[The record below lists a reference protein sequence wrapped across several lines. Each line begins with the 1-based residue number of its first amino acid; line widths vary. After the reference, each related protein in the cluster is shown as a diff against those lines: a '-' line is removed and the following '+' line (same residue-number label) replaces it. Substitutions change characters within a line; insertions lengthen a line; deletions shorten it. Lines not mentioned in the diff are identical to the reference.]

1 MTSRP
6 RWFYSI
12 VILFSFTACLLAQTA
27 RSVPFT
33 GKSLEEI
40 KPETTWFDLLT
51 RSVELF
57 STNPRTAFQY
67 RYVANLRARF
77 DAKCDRANDAG
88 SAYGALSALR
98 PEYMRPILWGKFSQK
113 IDASEHK
120 IILEWARKSGPP
132 NFDVKRLKKG
142 CVPSEVWA
150 EVLAGYEKFVSNDAM
165 WVEHRE
171 WSNPTN
177 LLKTIESEA
186 TQGLDPGPSGDDGR
200 KKLHALVVAFDLKGT
215 DLGMQFVDMSDAMR
229 VIVEEAVEQAGS
241 TYEERKV
248 RGEEIKFKRCREAAE
263 KGDAKAQCELGWCY
277 QLGEGVKKDKAET
290 IKWFRKS
297 AEQGYARAQYS
308 LGMIYCEYGQGED
321 TVEAVKWFRKSAE
334 QGDKYALVMLA
345 KCYDFGWGV
354 PVDKVEAA
362 KWYEKSR
369 K

>member
-6 RWFYSI
+6 RWFYST

-27 RSVPFT
+27 KSVPFT

-40 KPETTWFDLLT
+40 KPETTWLDLLT

-57 STNPRTAFQY
+57 PTNPRAAFQF
-67 RYVANLRARF
+67 RYAADLKARF
-77 DAKCDRANDAG
+77 DAKCDAANDAG
-88 SAYGALSALR
+88 SAYGALSTLR
-98 PEYMRPILWGKFSQK
+98 PEYMRPILWGKCSQN
-113 IDASEHK
+113 ISASEHK
-120 IILEWARKSGPP
+120 VILEWARKSGPP
-132 NFDVKRLKKG
+132 ALVNRLKKG

-150 EVLAGYEKFVSNDAM
+150 EVLAGYEKFVNNDAA
-165 WVEHRE
+165 WAKHHEVSE
-171 WSNPTN
+171 PAN
-177 LLKTIESEA
+177 LLKVFESQAGE
-186 TQGLDPGPSGDDGR
+186 GLDPGPSGDDGR

-229 VIVEEAVEQAGS
+229 VIVQEAVEQAGS

-248 RGEEIKFKRCREAAE
+248 RGEEIKFKRCRESAE
-263 KGDAKAQCELGWCY
+263 KGDAKAQCDLGWCY

-308 LGMIYCEYGQGED
+308 LGMIYCDYGQGKD
-321 TVEAVKWFRKSAE
+321 TVEAVKLFRASAE
-334 QGDKYALVMLA
+334 QGDKNGLEMLA